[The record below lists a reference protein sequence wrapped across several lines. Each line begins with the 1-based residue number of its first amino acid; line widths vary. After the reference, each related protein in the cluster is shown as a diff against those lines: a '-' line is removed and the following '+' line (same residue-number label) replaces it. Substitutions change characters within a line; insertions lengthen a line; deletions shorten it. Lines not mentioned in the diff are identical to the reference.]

1 MSLDVSSCL
10 WNQRVRHLA
19 TSSNCSGDRG
29 RGSWGYR
36 REEGSYEIHSYWCGW
51 RHRPL
56 ELPLSVEYWKDVRFS
71 RQVLQNFVNQ
81 VSGPAVLTGNTIIV
95 KPSPFTP
102 YTALKLAE
110 LAIPCFP
117 PGVIQTLAGNDDLG
131 PWMTTHRNIDKISF
145 TGSTAT
151 GKKVAA
157 VAAATMKRVTLEL
170 WVRSTETWA
179 ANWCSASGGNDPAII
194 CSKVDITK
202 GKMTSF
208 CS

>member
-1 MSLDVSSCL
+1 M
-10 WNQRVRHLA
+10 
-19 TSSNCSGDRG
+19 
-29 RGSWGYR
+29 
-36 REEGSYEIHSYWCGW
+36 
-51 RHRPL
+51 

-170 WVRSTETWA
+170 
-179 ANWCSASGGNDPAII
+179 
-194 CSKVDITK
+194 
-202 GKMTSF
+202 
-208 CS
+208 